1 MTLAAA
7 ELEELSRS
15 IADRLYV
22 QVAGWHLY
30 LGDAGLAQ
38 TLAIECA
45 ARLDQ
50 GAEVCARQA
59 LEAVQVPIGGG
70 ATRLPL
76 ARLVPAGQLRDLE
89 DVLQDVFIAVYKS
102 MRRFEGKSAFTTWL
116 YRLTVHVGETRRS
129 LAAGGAC
136 GRRLDFLMQ
145 EFNREAN
152 TLSSKSVAAET
163 TQAAVDMKV
172 LIEQMREQVQNIE

>member
-7 ELEELSRS
+7 DLEELARA

-38 TLAIECA
+38 SLAIECA

-59 LEAVQVPIGGG
+59 LEAVEVPIGGG

-89 DVLQDVFIAVYKS
+89 DVLQPF
-102 MRRFEGKSAFTTWL
+102 
-116 YRLTVHVGETRRS
+116 
-129 LAAGGAC
+129 C
-136 GRRLDFLMQ
+136 
-145 EFNREAN
+145 
-152 TLSSKSVAAET
+152 
-163 TQAAVDMKV
+163 
-172 LIEQMREQVQNIE
+172 

>member
-1 MTLAAA
+1 MTLAATD
-7 ELEELSRS
+7 LEELTRA

-89 DVLQDVFIAVYKS
+89 DVLQPF
-102 MRRFEGKSAFTTWL
+102 
-116 YRLTVHVGETRRS
+116 
-129 LAAGGAC
+129 C
-136 GRRLDFLMQ
+136 
-145 EFNREAN
+145 
-152 TLSSKSVAAET
+152 
-163 TQAAVDMKV
+163 
-172 LIEQMREQVQNIE
+172 

>member
-7 ELEELSRS
+7 DLEELTRA

-89 DVLQDVFIAVYKS
+89 DVLQPF
-102 MRRFEGKSAFTTWL
+102 
-116 YRLTVHVGETRRS
+116 
-129 LAAGGAC
+129 C
-136 GRRLDFLMQ
+136 
-145 EFNREAN
+145 
-152 TLSSKSVAAET
+152 
-163 TQAAVDMKV
+163 
-172 LIEQMREQVQNIE
+172 

>member
-1 MTLAAA
+1 MTLAAS
-7 ELEELSRS
+7 EIEEMSRA
-15 IADRLYV
+15 IADRIYL

-50 GAEVCARQA
+50 GAGVCARQA

-89 DVLQDVFIAVYKS
+89 DVLQPF
-102 MRRFEGKSAFTTWL
+102 
-116 YRLTVHVGETRRS
+116 
-129 LAAGGAC
+129 C
-136 GRRLDFLMQ
+136 
-145 EFNREAN
+145 
-152 TLSSKSVAAET
+152 
-163 TQAAVDMKV
+163 
-172 LIEQMREQVQNIE
+172 

>member
-7 ELEELSRS
+7 DLEELSRS

-70 ATRLPL
+70 GTRLPL
-76 ARLVPAGQLRDLE
+76 ARLVPAGQLRGLE
-89 DVLQDVFIAVYKS
+89 DVLQPF
-102 MRRFEGKSAFTTWL
+102 
-116 YRLTVHVGETRRS
+116 
-129 LAAGGAC
+129 C
-136 GRRLDFLMQ
+136 
-145 EFNREAN
+145 
-152 TLSSKSVAAET
+152 
-163 TQAAVDMKV
+163 
-172 LIEQMREQVQNIE
+172 

>member
-1 MTLAAA
+1 MTIAAA
-7 ELEELSRS
+7 DLEELSRA

-89 DVLQDVFIAVYKS
+89 DVLQPF
-102 MRRFEGKSAFTTWL
+102 
-116 YRLTVHVGETRRS
+116 
-129 LAAGGAC
+129 C
-136 GRRLDFLMQ
+136 
-145 EFNREAN
+145 
-152 TLSSKSVAAET
+152 
-163 TQAAVDMKV
+163 
-172 LIEQMREQVQNIE
+172 